1 MFATTQKSV
10 SMILGAALVAF
21 AAFQAPA
28 FAGEASL
35 AHNERAAQSAIV
47 STGDSLPASVDAS
60 PVALSRNEGLAQRVI
75 VDVSAP
81 TSHRVD
87 ATGDATLTQ
96 NEVAA
101 QRAIADA
108 AASAASARN
117 AGAATVS
124 VASTRSPA
132 EH

>member
-35 AHNERAAQSAIV
+35 SQNERAAQIAIV
-47 STGDSLPASVDAS
+47 DTVENLPASVDVSA
-60 PVALSRNEGLAQRVI
+60 ATLSRNEGLAQRVI

-81 TSHRVD
+81 ASHRVD
-87 ATGDATLTQ
+87 ATGEAKLTQ
-96 NEVAA
+96 NEVSA

-108 AASAASARN
+108 SAAVSARS
-117 AGAATVS
+117 AGAATTS
-124 VASTRSPA
+124 VASMRSPA
-132 EH
+132 VR